1 MCFIGKPEPPPDTDA
16 MEFGETHPRD
26 ALGSVLAH
34 TIHLGDGVIKK
45 GRVLEAEDIARL
57 TAAGY
62 HSITVARL
70 GRGDLAENEAAK
82 MVAAGLASR
91 GLEAS
96 DATTGRANLRARAS
110 GLLLVNPYRVH
121 QLNRIHEAVTLATA
135 APWAALERSKIAATV
150 KIITFGVPERT
161 VRNWLDIARR
171 YPPAVRLKP
180 FRPRKVALVQ
190 TSVPGQKEAVLD
202 KARRTTEA
210 RLEPLGSTLAEERR
224 CAHAAADIA
233 AHLVELAEGGCDI
246 ALVLG
251 ASAIADRLDVVP
263 KAVALAGG
271 RIEHLGM
278 PVDPGHLTLLAGL
291 GSMSVLGLPGSARS
305 PRPHGFDRILQRL
318 AAGVRVRP
326 DDIARMGVGGLLKEV
341 PGRPMPRDPGLLH
354 RGSERRIAGVI
365 LAAGQSRRMGRVN
378 KMLVEIDGEPMIVH
392 AARAMLASRAGP
404 VIVVLG
410 HEPDAVR
417 HALRG
422 MDVRFVHNPGFASGL
437 STSLRAGLEALP
449 AEAAGAVVALGDM
462 PRVAAADIDALIDAF
477 EPDEGATI
485 CVPTHDGKR
494 GNPVLWARRYFLEMA
509 AVSGDV
515 GARSL
520 IGENADQVL
529 EVPRGNP
536 GVLLDLDTPDALRA
550 HAGREGGS

>member
-1 MCFIGKPEPPPDTDA
+1 MCSIGRPEPPPDADA
-16 MEFGETHPRD
+16 MEFGETDPAD
-26 ALGSVLAH
+26 ALGAVLAH
-34 TIHLGDGVIKK
+34 TVRLGDGVIRK
-45 GRVLEAEDIARL
+45 GRVLDSADIARL
-57 TAAGY
+57 EAAG
-62 HSITVARL
+62 HRRVTVARP
-70 GRGDLAENEAAK
+70 GPGDLGENEAAR
-82 MVAAGLASR
+82 MAAIGLESR
-91 GLEAS
+91 GLVAS
-96 DATTGRANLRARAS
+96 DAATGRANLRARAS
-110 GLLLVNPYRVH
+110 GLLLVNPRRVD
-121 QLNRIHEAVTLATA
+121 QLNRVHEAITLATA
-135 APWAALERSKIAATV
+135 APWSLLEHGKIAATV
-150 KIITFGVPERT
+150 KIITFGVPERI
-161 VRNWLDIARR
+161 VGDWLDIARR
-171 YPPAVRLKP
+171 RPPAVRFKR

-210 RLEPLGSTLAEERR
+210 RLKPLGSVLAEERR
-224 CAHAAADIA
+224 CAHTAADIA
-233 AHLVELAEGGCDI
+233 AHLAELAEGGCHV

-263 KAVALAGG
+263 RAVALAGG
-271 RIEHLGM
+271 TVEHLGM
-278 PVDPGHLTLLAGL
+278 PVDPGHLTLFASL
-291 GSMSVLGLPGSARS
+291 GRMSVLGLPGSARS
-305 PRPHGFDRILQRL
+305 PRPHGFDRILQRF
-318 AAGVRVRP
+318 AAGLRVRP
-326 DDIARMGVGGLLKEV
+326 DDIAQMGVGGLLKEI
-341 PGRPMPRDPGLLH
+341 PGRPMPRDPGLAH
-354 RGSERRIAGVI
+354 RGGERRIAGII

-378 KMLVEIDGEPMIVH
+378 KMLAEIDGEPMIVH
-392 AARAMLASRAGP
+392 AARAMLASRASP

-410 HEPDAVR
+410 HEIDRAR

-422 MDVRFVHNPGFASGL
+422 MDVRLVHNPGFADGL
-437 STSLRAGLEALP
+437 STSLRAGLRAVP
-449 AEAAGAVVALGDM
+449 REAAGAVVALGDM

-477 EPDEGATI
+477 EPDEDATI

-550 HAGREGGS
+550 HAEREGGG